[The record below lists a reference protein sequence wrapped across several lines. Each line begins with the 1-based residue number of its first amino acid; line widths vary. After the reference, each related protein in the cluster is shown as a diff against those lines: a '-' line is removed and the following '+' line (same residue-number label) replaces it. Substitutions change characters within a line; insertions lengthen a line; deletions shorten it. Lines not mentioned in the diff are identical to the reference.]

1 MPFEPRLWTE
11 PSWEAPSGYGL
22 MFTGGEN
29 AHPFADIAA
38 PAPRGHVP
46 AMTNKKPGEQSAG
59 WVLMKHLADTAAD
72 AGVHTHYNTR
82 VGRLVVD
89 GDRVVGAEV
98 VTFGERSFVKARRGL
113 VLSAGGFGA
122 NAAMPGNHLTG
133 TDGDDGSAIRMG
145 QAVGAAVLHMEAGQ
159 TAFPADPALLYRS
172 LLLDRHGNR
181 FINEDG
187 YPGRAGQASLFRQD
201 RQIFLLYDDTANE
214 ETRQASGYV
223 VEPTWVSND
232 LAELETEMGPAP
244 GALTATVGLYNAAAE
259 KGEDPVCHKSAG
271 WVRPLKPPYGVLDLR
286 NAMFSIFTTGR
297 PVHVV
302 SRRGPLA
309 RRRPV
314 PGLCAAGRTTS
325 GIPAWGYCSGTSLGD
340 STFSGQRHVPRR
352 RQAP

>member
-29 AHPFADIAA
+29 AYPFADIAA

-122 NAAMPGNHLTG
+122 NTAMLAQHSPRLLGNHLTG
-133 TDGDDGSAIRMG
+133 TDGDDGSAIRTG

-159 TAFPADPALLYRS
+159 TTLPADPA
-172 LLLDRHGNR
+172 LLDRHGNR

-187 YPGRAGQASLFRQD
+187 YPGRVGQASLFYQD

-223 VEPTWVSND
+223 VEPTWVSDD
-232 LAELETEMGPAP
+232 LAELETEMGLVP

-259 KGEDPVCHKSAG
+259 KGEDPVCHK
-271 WVRPLKPPYGVLDLR
+271 
-286 NAMFSIFTTGR
+286 
-297 PVHVV
+297 
-302 SRRGPLA
+302 
-309 RRRPV
+309 
-314 PGLCAAGRTTS
+314 
-325 GIPAWGYCSGTSLGD
+325 
-340 STFSGQRHVPRR
+340 
-352 RQAP
+352 